1 MIRDERN
8 GLPDKLFG
16 RISNM
21 NIFRTFRHPPSAPL
35 ARERLQIL
43 LSDERAARGTRDL
56 LAILREDI
64 LAAVAKHVS
73 VDQQNVQVQ
82 MGRGARGS
90 VLEIEVEI
98 PNVCSLAARS
108 RAVISG
114 DRRAARRSPA
124 SSQLA

>member
-1 MIRDERN
+1 
-8 GLPDKLFG
+8 LPNKLFG
-16 RISNM
+16 RTSDM

-43 LSDERAARGTRDL
+43 LSDERAGRGTRDL

-64 LAAVAKHVS
+64 LAAVAKHIS
-73 VDQQNVQVQ
+73 VDQQNIQVH
-82 MGRGARGS
+82 MGRRCARGS

-98 PNVCSLAARS
+98 PSACSLAARS

-114 DRRAARRSPA
+114 DRRAAAEVLLRA
-124 SSQLA
+124 G